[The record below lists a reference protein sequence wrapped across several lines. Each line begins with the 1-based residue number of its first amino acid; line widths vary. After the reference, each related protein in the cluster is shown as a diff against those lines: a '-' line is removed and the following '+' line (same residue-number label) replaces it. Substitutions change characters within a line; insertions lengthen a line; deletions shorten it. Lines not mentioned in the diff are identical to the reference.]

1 MAGERPTAAMVLSI
15 IGGVL
20 VFLNASLLAV
30 FATVIVIVEP
40 APFPVDGQTIDIG
53 APLVALAAFGVILGM
68 LIVVFGILMFVKP
81 GSAKALGVVV
91 LILSVA
97 SILLGGG
104 FFIGLV
110 LGLIGG
116 ILGIVFKPTPTAPF
130 PAAPPTQ
137 PPTPPQ

>member
-1 MAGERPTAAMVLSI
+1 MVLSI

-20 VFLNASLLAV
+20 IFLNASLLAV

-40 APFPVDGQTIDIG
+40 TSFPGDGQTIDIG
-53 APLVALAAFGVILGM
+53 APLVALAAFGVILGI
-68 LIVVFGILMFVKP
+68 LIVVFGILMFVLP
-81 GSAKALGVVV
+81 GRAKAVGVVI
-91 LILSVA
+91 LILSLA

-116 ILGIVFKPTPTAPF
+116 ILGIVFKPTPTAPLT
-130 PAAPPTQ
+130 AAPQTQ
-137 PPTPPQ
+137 PPPPPQ